1 MGSMTKA
8 QQQEAYLAQLRWRCR
23 RGLREL
29 DVLLMNYFDHHFA
42 KSEPSRQQAFVA
54 LLELQDPVI
63 LSYLTGTSQP
73 QDRAI
78 ADIIQQL
85 ASCRL

>member
-29 DVLLMNYFDHHFA
+29 DVILMNYFDLHFLA
-42 KSEPSRQQAFVA
+42 SSASRQQAFVS

-63 LSYLTGTSQP
+63 LSYLTGAVQP
-73 QDRAI
+73 KDPAI

-85 ASCRL
+85 ARSRV

>member
-1 MGSMTKA
+1 MGTMAEA
-8 QQQEAYLAQLRWRCR
+8 QQREAYLAQLRWRCR

-29 DVLLMNYFDHHFA
+29 DVLLMNYFDHHFPQSSPA
-42 KSEPSRQQAFVA
+42 RQLAFVS

-63 LSYLTGTSQP
+63 LSFLTGNAEP
-73 QDRAI
+73 RDPAI

-85 ASCRL
+85 TLTRV